1 MPCQSLYT
9 AHQEFNTRQVS
20 ARRAMICLLGCQ
32 QGQIEGCMPVTCA
45 PLLSVQ
51 QWRTPTCISVEA
63 GAHALQ
69 PMFMSAAQGI
79 REETRR
85 EQSAELKQGDVK
97 WEVEVSLLQIN
108 LCSAT
113 AAGRFLLA
121 AQKCQ
126 LSGSQLPA
134 SQRKAL
140 CIDMQARTICQP
152 SHIIPRVDDENL
164 AAGDPGCHAC
174 CSDPHT
180 VRVLH
185 LKPCCCCCA

>member
-1 MPCQSLYT
+1 MPGQ
-9 AHQEFNTRQVS
+9 AFNSSTPEPLSEAGVCEAGQGLPS
-20 ARRAMICLLGCQ
+20 KCQ
-32 QGQIEGCMPVTCA
+32 QGPLKGAYVSRALLWYLRRVAVHLACIEVACTRLMSRCPMPVVT
-45 PLLSVQ
+45 
-51 QWRTPTCISVEA
+51 
-63 GAHALQ
+63 
-69 PMFMSAAQGI
+69 AQGI

-140 CIDMQARTICQP
+140 CIDMQARTP
-152 SHIIPRVDDENL
+152 PEL
-164 AAGDPGCHAC
+164 LHAC
-174 CSDPHT
+174 GGG
-180 VRVLH
+180 
-185 LKPCCCCCA
+185 

>member
-1 MPCQSLYT
+1 MG
-9 AHQEFNTRQVS
+9 
-20 ARRAMICLLGCQ
+20 CLLRCQ
-32 QGQIEGCMPVTCA
+32 QGSLRGA
-45 PLLSVQ
+45 YLSHACLWCLRRVAIHVA
-51 QWRTPTCISVEA
+51 CISV
-63 GAHALQ
+63 GHQAHELQ

-140 CIDMQARTICQP
+140 CIDMQARAFCQH
-152 SHIIPRVDDENL
+152 STMLLGADDGGL
-164 AAGDPGCHAC
+164 PTGDAVCHTH
-174 CSDPHT
+174 CSDLHI

-185 LKPCCCCCA
+185 LNGCCCCAFCSSNCKCNC

>member
-1 MPCQSLYT
+1 MI
-9 AHQEFNTRQVS
+9 AHL
-20 ARRAMICLLGCQ
+20 A
-32 QGQIEGCMPVTCA
+32 
-45 PLLSVQ
+45 
-51 QWRTPTCISVEA
+51 CIGVEIKPYE
-63 GAHALQ
+63 LR
-69 PMFMSAAQGI
+69 PMLVPAAQGI

-140 CIDMQARTICQP
+140 CIDMQARAFCQP
-152 SHIIPRVDDENL
+152 SDMLRGAMHV
-164 AAGDPGCHAC
+164 AQTCTQPGCCA
-174 CSDPHT
+174 
-180 VRVLH
+180 
-185 LKPCCCCCA
+185 LKVAAAVPIFVGCMKC

>member
-1 MPCQSLYT
+1 MI
-9 AHQEFNTRQVS
+9 AHL
-20 ARRAMICLLGCQ
+20 A
-32 QGQIEGCMPVTCA
+32 
-45 PLLSVQ
+45 
-51 QWRTPTCISVEA
+51 CIGVEIKPYE
-63 GAHALQ
+63 LR
-69 PMFMSAAQGI
+69 PMLVPAAQGI

-140 CIDMQARTICQP
+140 CIDMQARAFCQP
-152 SHIIPRVDDENL
+152 SDMLRGENDRGL
-164 AAGDPGCHAC
+164 PAGDPTRHAC
-174 CSDPHT
+174 CSDMHT
-180 VRVLH
+180 ARVLR
-185 LKPCCCCCA
+185 LEGCCCCAYLCGVHEMLT

>member
-1 MPCQSLYT
+1 MLQACIAVEHAAHVLLLMP
-9 AHQEFNTRQVS
+9 
-20 ARRAMICLLGCQ
+20 
-32 QGQIEGCMPVTCA
+32 
-45 PLLSVQ
+45 
-51 QWRTPTCISVEA
+51 
-63 GAHALQ
+63 
-69 PMFMSAAQGI
+69 MSAVQGI

-85 EQSAELKQGDVK
+85 EQSAELKQGNVK

-140 CIDMQARTICQP
+140 CIDMQARALCQP
-152 SHIIPRVDDENL
+152 SHMLPGAHDEVL
-164 AAGDPGCHAC
+164 AAGDPVCHTCWLRPAHSQGAASQRLLLLCILQRLMRLLQRQSIFPCHGHGAC
-174 CSDPHT
+174 RARGFD
-180 VRVLH
+180 
-185 LKPCCCCCA
+185 

>member
-1 MPCQSLYT
+1 MS
-9 AHQEFNTRQVS
+9 
-20 ARRAMICLLGCQ
+20 
-32 QGQIEGCMPVTCA
+32 
-45 PLLSVQ
+45 
-51 QWRTPTCISVEA
+51 
-63 GAHALQ
+63 
-69 PMFMSAAQGI
+69 MSAAQGI

-140 CIDMQARTICQP
+140 CIDMQARALP
-152 SHIIPRVDDENL
+152 ELPWVDD
-164 AAGDPGCHAC
+164 GCC
-174 CSDPHT
+174 LLTLQSTMSIKLGQHT
-180 VRVLH
+180 VRVLP
-185 LKPCCCCCA
+185 LKVRCCCAHCGSDGNCWRGSHCSDAAVKELAEQVSRLTHGMLT

>member
-1 MPCQSLYT
+1 MP
-9 AHQEFNTRQVS
+9 VS
-20 ARRAMICLLGCQ
+20 A
-32 QGQIEGCMPVTCA
+32 V
-45 PLLSVQ
+45 
-51 QWRTPTCISVEA
+51 
-63 GAHALQ
+63 
-69 PMFMSAAQGI
+69 QGI

-140 CIDMQARTICQP
+140 CIDMQARAFCQH
-152 SHIIPRVDDENL
+152 SAMLLGADDRKL
-164 AAGDPGCHAC
+164 SAGNPICHAC
-174 CSDPHT
+174 CSDLRT
-180 VRVLH
+180 VS
-185 LKPCCCCCA
+185 CCISTAAVTVHIAAANAIIGEGGHPFNAMVKELAEQEILIDA